1 LLLLFFVFLSITT
14 LFSISIADKENLTLV
29 ILSVAL
35 MATSLLHEALELH
48 LQHGNN
54 FLEAPILHHSTQ
66 NVSILFVE
74 QSDKGLQEVEEGA

>member
-14 LFSISIADKENLTLV
+14 LSSISIADKENLTLV